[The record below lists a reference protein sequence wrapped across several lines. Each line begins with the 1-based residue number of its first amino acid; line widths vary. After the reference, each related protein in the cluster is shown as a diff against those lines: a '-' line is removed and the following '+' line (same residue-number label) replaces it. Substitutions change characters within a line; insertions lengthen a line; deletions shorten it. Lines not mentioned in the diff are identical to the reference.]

1 MHICA
6 HTMYAR
12 IEMHIYLHVCLWAHN
27 CGWLLYVLN
36 APCKATVF
44 QLAATPDGVIVP
56 GSATRFGFLKTA
68 AVHDA
73 TCVCPTSVTNSL
85 DTLFVHARTS
95 RDMI

>member
-1 MHICA
+1 
-6 HTMYAR
+6 
-12 IEMHIYLHVCLWAHN
+12 MHIYLHVCLRAHN

-56 GSATRFGFLKTA
+56 ASATTLRFSETA
-68 AVHDA
+68 AVRDA

-85 DTLFVHARTS
+85 DALCTRENFARYDLTYFFV
-95 RDMI
+95 